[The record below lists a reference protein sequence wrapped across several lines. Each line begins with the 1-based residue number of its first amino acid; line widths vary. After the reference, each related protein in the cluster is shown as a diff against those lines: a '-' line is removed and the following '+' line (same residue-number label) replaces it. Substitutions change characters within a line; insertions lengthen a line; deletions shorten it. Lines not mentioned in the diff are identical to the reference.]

1 MIEEPGTIVVNATAL
16 DGSGA
21 LTVLRQF
28 LAAVPENDRI
38 EWIVFISPDIEIEEP
53 ACDGAFGPG
62 QGC

>member
-38 EWIVFISPDIEIEEP
+38 EWIVFISPYI
-53 ACDGAFGPG
+53 
-62 QGC
+62 